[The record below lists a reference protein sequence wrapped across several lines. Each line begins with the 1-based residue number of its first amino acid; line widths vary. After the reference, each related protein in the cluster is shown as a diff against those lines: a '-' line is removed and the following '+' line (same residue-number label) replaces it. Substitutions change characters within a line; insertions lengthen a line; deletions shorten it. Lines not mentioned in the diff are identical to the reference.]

1 MLKEAGLKGIMHS
14 DELPAY
20 GIDNEETEN
29 IKLNLGCNDNDA
41 FILILVKKKLLKM
54 PWKLSSKE

>member
-1 MLKEAGLKGIMHS
+1 MHS

-29 IKLNLGCNDNDA
+29 IKLSLGCNDNDA
-41 FILILVKKKLLKM
+41 FILIVKKNY
-54 PWKLSSKE
+54 

>member
-1 MLKEAGLKGIMHS
+1 MHS

-29 IKLNLGCNDNDA
+29 IKLSLGCNDNDA
-41 FILILVKKKLLKM
+41 FILIFG
-54 PWKLSSKE
+54 KEKITKNAMEIIIERKY